1 MIKNFDEFINES
13 SITETNHDAEE
24 LNIMTAAVISILKNY
39 SYEEGPTF
47 QKKLRSINYDD
58 IVDIL
63 NDQFGGNYSKD
74 DIKRGNGKIMQ
85 VIQKNKSTI
94 EGLVNGKYTSYLN
107 GEEIKSKYA
116 NLIKK

>member
-1 MIKNFDEFINES
+1 MIKNFEEFVNES
-13 SITETNHDAEE
+13 NITEANHDAEE

-47 QKKLRSINYDD
+47 QKKLKSINYDD

>member
-1 MIKNFDEFINES
+1 MKTLRDFIYES
-13 SITETNHDAEE
+13 IHDSEE
-24 LNIMTAAVISILKNY
+24 LNIMTAAVISILKNR

-63 NDQFGGNYSKD
+63 NNQFGGNYNKD
-74 DIKRGNGKIMQ
+74 DIKRGTGKIMQ

-94 EGLVNGKYTSYLN
+94 EGLVNGKYISHPYLN
-107 GEEIKSKYA
+107 GKEIKSKYA
-116 NLIKK
+116 NLIEK